1 MIKNIRLFV
10 ADIDGTLVNE
20 PRHMMP
26 LTRAILNDL
35 HQRGILL
42 GIASGRPVGPHLYEQ
57 KDSWKVNFD
66 FDMWIGMNGNQVYD
80 VHKNTYE
87 KFYELAPE
95 TIAEIIS
102 FMAPMD
108 ANPFIYIGEDMLSKE
123 VDAEMF
129 ASMARHHVNCTK
141 VKNLSDLWAQPTEK
155 ILFRLKKAEQMPEAE
170 ALAASHPSKKYTAFK
185 TQPTMLEFQD
195 PRVNKGLGIER
206 YCEANQI
213 PLEEVMAF
221 GDMSNDNGMMKTAGW
236 SVCLKNGADDTKA
249 LANAITEYD
258 NDHDGLGHYMIDHW
272 YLPHGWKV
280 PDPLAE

>member
-26 LTRAILNDL
+26 LTRAVLNDL

-42 GIASGRPVGPHLYEQ
+42 GIASGRPVGEHLYEQ

-102 FMAPMD
+102 FMASMD
-108 ANPFIYIGEDMLSKE
+108 ANPFIYIGEDMLSKD

-249 LANAITEYD
+249 LADAITEYD